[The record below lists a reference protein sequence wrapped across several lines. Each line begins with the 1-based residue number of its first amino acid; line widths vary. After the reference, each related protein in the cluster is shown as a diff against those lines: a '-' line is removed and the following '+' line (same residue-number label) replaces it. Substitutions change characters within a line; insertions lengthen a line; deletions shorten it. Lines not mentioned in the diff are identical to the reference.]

1 MKAKIKKKTLRNN
14 VKRASFRKR
23 KSAISNL
30 KPEILKPEEKT
41 MNTLTFTLPAMY
53 ADHHVTKVRQTLMQL
68 NGVENVIASSAFKTV
83 LVSFDS
89 KVTQDDIVNALTRA
103 GYAPGELEQIERA
116 PDHTSDPAWD
126 KLAPRI
132 VTTSKVDLQM
142 SGEFR
147 KY

>member
-1 MKAKIKKKTLRNN
+1 M
-14 VKRASFRKR
+14 
-23 KSAISNL
+23 
-30 KPEILKPEEKT
+30 EEKS
-41 MNTLTFTLPAMY
+41 MNTISLTLPAMY

-83 LVSFDS
+83 LVSFDG

-103 GYAPGELEQIERA
+103 GYAPGELELIERT

-126 KLAPRI
+126 VLAPRI

>member
-1 MKAKIKKKTLRNN
+1 MKTL
-14 VKRASFRKR
+14 S
-23 KSAISNL
+23 L
-30 KPEILKPEEKT
+30 
-41 MNTLTFTLPAMY
+41 TLPTMY

-83 LVSFDS
+83 LVAFDGQL
-89 KVTQDDIVNALTRA
+89 TQADIVTALTNA
-103 GYAPGELEQIERA
+103 GYAPGELEYVERT

-126 KLAPRI
+126 VLAPRI

>member
-1 MKAKIKKKTLRNN
+1 MKSKIKKKTLNRT
-14 VKRASFRKR
+14 VKRSSFQKP
-23 KSAISNL
+23 KSAIIEL
-30 KPEILKPEEKT
+30 KSEIPNSEEKT
-41 MNTLTFTLPAMY
+41 MNTLTLTLPAMY

-83 LVSFDS
+83 LVSFDG
-89 KVTQDDIVNALTRA
+89 KVTQDAIVDALTRA
-103 GYAPGELEQIERA
+103 GYAPGELELIERA

>member
-1 MKAKIKKKTLRNN
+1 
-14 VKRASFRKR
+14 
-23 KSAISNL
+23 
-30 KPEILKPEEKT
+30 
-41 MNTLTFTLPAMY
+41 MNTLTLTLPTMY
-53 ADHHVTKVRQTLMQL
+53 ADHHVTRVRQTLMQL

-83 LVSFDS
+83 LVSFDG
-89 KVTQDDIVNALTRA
+89 KVTQDAIINALTNA
-103 GYAPGELEQIERA
+103 GYAPGELELIKRT

-126 KLAPRI
+126 VLAPRI